1 MKPITDAVVSLRV
14 TEPGGHER
22 AMAAALTDPSTGRY
36 AAAVRFDQPGV
47 YSVAAD
53 IRRASDR
60 LGPVSRSMLV
70 GGVDVELAQP
80 RLNDS
85 VLRRIADTTH
95 GQHAPAAEARSVA
108 AMVSAPTPAG
118 RRPRCAICGTTDS
131 ASLSIGLLAAEW
143 IVRRR
148 VGLA

>member
-1 MKPITDAVVSLRV
+1 MS
-14 TEPGGHER
+14 

-95 GQHAPAAEARSVA
+95 GQHVPAAEARSVA
-108 AMVSAPTPAG
+108 AMVSKADAG
-118 RRPRCAICGTTDS
+118 RPPTEMRDLWNNGF
-131 ASLSIGLLAAEW
+131 SLAVIW
-143 IVRRR
+143 IARR
-148 VGLA
+148 

>member
-1 MKPITDAVVSLRV
+1 MS
-14 TEPGGHER
+14 

-85 VLRRIADTTH
+85 VLRRIADTTR
-95 GQHAPAAEARSVA
+95 GQYACRQPRRAALRRWSAR
-108 AMVSAPTPAG
+108 PTPAG

-131 ASLSIGLLAAEW
+131 ASLS
-143 IVRRR
+143 
-148 VGLA
+148 

>member
-1 MKPITDAVVSLRV
+1 
-14 TEPGGHER
+14 
-22 AMAAALTDPSTGRY
+22 MAAALTDPSTGRY

-95 GQHAPAAEARSVA
+95 GQYNAAAEARSVA
-108 AMVSAPTPAG
+108 AMVSG
-118 RRPRCAICGTTDS
+118 RRRQAADRDARSVEQRIQPRCR
-131 ASLSIGLLAAEW
+131 W
-143 IVRRR
+143 IARR
-148 VGLA
+148 